1 MSTRHWSRHL
11 FALALALLVPALLA
25 PGVRADDSEL
35 FLSDPDASATRAN
48 ILFVIDTSGSMDTLV
63 ATQAPFDSGTTF
75 PGCYD
80 SDALYFSTNA
90 ALPACDNPNVLPKSV
105 NRCDASRQPLEAVGY
120 YADFLLVWDAAREIW
135 DVVDPDR
142 PAGDLECESD
152 RGVDGDGP
160 TGENFAANGDDGP
173 WSATEATEPA
183 WTTQYTVY
191 DGNWLNWRSNP
202 PTVEKSRID
211 VVKEAVNALMTG
223 LRDVNVGVMRF
234 NGNEG
239 GSVVAPVTNIET
251 SRDSVMAIVDGLTT
265 GGSTPLSETLYEAAL
280 AFSGAGVD
288 YGNHGSILSVAGSR
302 VGDSI
307 DSPLYLSPITESCG
321 KNFIILLTDGQPNN
335 DSSANDKIAAL
346 PGFGT
351 VVGPGCDGT
360 GEGRCLDDV
369 AAYLL
374 GRDLDGSLPGVQ
386 NVVTHTIGFE
396 VDFPLLVS
404 TAARGGG
411 EYHTADDTATLA
423 TALNGIVLSI
433 FDNTGTFAAPA
444 VPVNSFNR
452 TQNLSDVFISV
463 FQPTETAR
471 WLGNLKKYRLD
482 DGVLVGQDGNPVID
496 PATGLFAPDA
506 FSFWSDLPDGNRVGD
521 GGTASQLPI
530 PSARTVLTN
539 LGGMDL
545 VPLDTGNDDVR
556 AELSAVPVDER
567 DDVINWALG
576 RDVRDVDQD
585 GDAVEP
591 RNDMGDPFHVQPLTV
606 TYGGTADAPEAS
618 VFLATNDGFL
628 HAFDAETGVERW
640 AFIPG
645 RLLNG
650 LYPLYRNEA
659 AAGKSYGLDGEINLV
674 ILNDDGQPG
683 LAGSERAILLFG
695 MGRAGDAV
703 YALDVTSQ
711 EGPPELLW
719 DTDLLRAEDDADP
732 AFGDLGQTWSPP
744 VATRVRIGSEIIDVA
759 VFGGGYDP
767 GQDVRDFRPDASGNA
782 IFMVKV
788 EDGTLLWSAG
798 DSAAHDLILDE
809 DNSPTGPM
817 SYSIPAP
824 VKPLDLSGDGLADR
838 FYVGDMGGQVWR
850 FDIVNGED
858 RDTLVNGR
866 VLASLGGAAAD
877 TPSTEDLRRFYEA
890 PDVVPTIL
898 DNRLVILINIG
909 SGYRGHPLDT
919 DIDEAF
925 FSIRDFD
932 VSGEPDDARPTVTV
946 DQLADITDDPEPEL
960 PFETAGWRLRLE
972 QGPGEKVLGESVTF
986 DNVTFFTSFTPG
998 ATVTD
1003 CTGGVG
1009 INRLYV
1015 ISVFDGRPRTNFDSP
1030 VDEPLTVDDRFRTL
1044 STGIPV
1050 TDVSLYRT
1058 ESGPVVC
1065 AGTECLTP
1073 EEMERLR
1080 LRQGAVKRTYWYQR
1094 EGQAN

>member
-1 MSTRHWSRHL
+1 MSTLNAPRRI
-11 FALALALLVPALLA
+11 ARLALALVLLA
-25 PGVRADDSEL
+25 PGVHADDSEL

-48 ILFVIDTSGSMDTLV
+48 ILFVIDTSGSMQTLV
-63 ATQAPFDSGTTF
+63 ATQAPFDTNTTF
-75 PGCYD
+75 AGCYD
-80 SDALYFSTNA
+80 SDALYVSTNGA
-90 ALPACDNPNVLPKSV
+90 TPACDNPNVLPKAV
-105 NRCDASRQPLEAVGY
+105 NRCAASRQALSTVGY
-120 YADFLLVWDAAREIW
+120 YADFLLAWDATRELW
-135 DVVDPDR
+135 DGLDASR
-142 PAGDLECESD
+142 PAGDLECEND
-152 RGVDGDGP
+152 RGIDGNGP
-160 TGENFAANGDDGP
+160 AGGTYAANGAAGP
-173 WSATEATEPA
+173 WSATATSEPA

-211 VVKEAVNALMTG
+211 IVKEAVNALMAG

-239 GSVVAPVTNIET
+239 GSVVAPIANIET
-251 SRDSVMAIVDGLTT
+251 ARDSVIEIVQGLTT
-265 GGSTPLSETLYEAAL
+265 GGNTPLSETMYEAAL
-280 AFSGAGVD
+280 QFSGANVD
-288 YGNHGSILSVAGSR
+288 YGNRGTILSVAGSR

-307 DSPLYLSPITESCG
+307 TSPLYRSPVTEACG
-321 KNFIILLTDGQPNN
+321 KNFIILLTDGEPNN
-335 DSSANDKIAAL
+335 DNSANAKIAAL

-351 VVGPGCDGT
+351 LVGPACDGT

-374 GRDLDGSLPGVQ
+374 GRDLDGSLAGVQ

-396 VDFPLLVS
+396 VNFPLLVS

-411 EYHTADDTATLA
+411 EYHLADDTATLA

-471 WLGNLKKYRLD
+471 WRGNLKKYRLE
-482 DGVLVGQDGNPVID
+482 DGVLVGQDGRPVID
-496 PATGLFAPDA
+496 PTTGLFARDA
-506 FSFWSDLPDGNRVGD
+506 YSFWSRAPDGDQVTA
-521 GGTASQLPI
+521 GGAASKLPI

-539 LGGMDL
+539 LGGTDL
-545 VPLDTGNDDVR
+545 VPLDPGDDDLL
-556 AELSAVPVDER
+556 AQLTTVPVDER

-576 RDVRDVDQD
+576 RDA
-585 GDAVEP
+585 DAPEG
-591 RNDMGDPFHVQPLTV
+591 RKDMGDALHVQPLTV
-606 TYGGTADAPEAS
+606 TYGGTAAEPLAS
-618 VFLATNDGFL
+618 VFLATNDGYL

-640 AFIPG
+640 AFIPN

-650 LYPLYRNEA
+650 LYTLYRDEA
-659 AAGKSYGLDGEINLV
+659 AAQKTYGLDGEINLV

-683 LAGSERAILLFG
+683 IAGRERAILLFG
-695 MGRAGDAV
+695 MGRGGDAV
-703 YALDVTSQ
+703 YALDVSSRT
-711 EGPPELLW
+711 GPPELLW
-719 DTDLLRAEDDADP
+719 DTDLLREEDGADP

-744 VATRVRIGSEIIDVA
+744 VAARVRIGDETVDVA

-767 GQDVRDFRPDASGNA
+767 GQDNRAFRPDASGNA
-782 IFMVKV
+782 IFMVRV
-788 EDGTLLWSAG
+788 EDGALLWSAG
-798 DSAAHDLILDE
+798 DSSAHDLDLAE
-809 DNSPTGPM
+809 GNNSSGSM

-824 VKPLDLSGDGLADR
+824 VKPLDLNGDGLAER
-838 FYVGDMGGQVWR
+838 FYVGDMGGQLWR
-850 FDIVNGED
+850 FDIANGAD
-858 RDTLVNGR
+858 RDRLVSGR
-866 VLASLGGAAAD
+866 VLASLGGAAVG
-877 TPSTEDLRRFYEA
+877 TPGPASLRRFYEA

-898 DNRLVILINIG
+898 DKKLVVLINIG

-919 DIDEAF
+919 EIDEEF
-925 FSIRDFD
+925 FSVRDFD
-932 VSGEPDDARPTVTV
+932 VFGAPAGAVPSPVTV
-946 DQLADITDDPEPEL
+946 NQLADVTDDPEPEL
-960 PFETAGWRLRLE
+960 PFTTAGWRLRLV

-986 DNVTFFTSFTPG
+986 GNTTFFTSFTPG
-998 ATVTD
+998 ATVSE

-1009 INRLYV
+1009 INRLYAV
-1015 ISVFDGRPRTNFDSP
+1015 SAIDGRPRTNFDSP
-1030 VDEPLTVDDRFRTL
+1030 LGEPLTVADRFRTL

-1058 ESGPVVC
+1058 ESGPAVC

-1073 EEMERLR
+1073 GELERLGLR
-1080 LRQGAVKRTYWYQR
+1080 LGTVKRTYWFQR